1 MRSVMKKA
9 IDNCKRISDKKEVA
23 KVWVRS
29 FGSNNILLYTQ
40 RDERG
45 VKYFHQIKTI
55 RPLEMDISFLASPYE
70 LEEIL
75 KGKSKEKVWDLHLN
89 NESSYVTDE
98 TNLKIN
104 IGLFTGKFP
113 IEKLPYQ
120 PLNDSEMFRE
130 LLGEVIKASS
140 KEVTAVEFGGYEIS
154 LKAPVYLKRFN
165 LVEDIPKFIF
175 PIDYINQLA
184 RNIICPKSAKNKLA
198 HYFKGNEL
206 FLRVESENVKK
217 PEESFKQLFVLTQ
230 KESFSPKVKA
240 LEEEIIDSFRIK
252 AEELW
257 EYLDRYPAVVSDVYL
272 YDENGS
278 LIISPYDQTD
288 EQIEDTE
295 GVEMHPTYKMS
306 YDGEVKRTKV
316 DRKGLLSLVSGY
328 AGYQDVSIVKYNDG
342 DEDCF
347 AFRIYDKYLY
357 SLVMTKKEPNY
368 MEIQKELDKHLE
380 YEKSLTFL
388 NE

>member
-9 IDNCKRISDKKEVA
+9 VANCKRISDKKEVG

-45 VKYFHQIKTI
+45 IKYFHHIKTN

-75 KGKSKEKVWDLHLN
+75 KGRDKEKVWQLSPT
-89 NESSYVTDE
+89 NESPYVTDE
-98 TNLKIN
+98 TNKKIP
-104 IGLFTGKFP
+104 IELFTGKFP
-113 IEKLPYQ
+113 IEKIPYQ
-120 PLNDSEMFRE
+120 EMNDSEMFRE

-154 LKAPVYLKRFN
+154 LKAPIYLKRFN
-165 LVEDIPKFIF
+165 LDEDIPKFIF
-175 PIDYINQLA
+175 PIDYINQLT
-184 RNIICPKSAKNKLA
+184 RNIVYPKSAKNTLS

-206 FLRVESENVKK
+206 YIRVESENVKK

-230 KESFSPKVKA
+230 KESFSPKVKQ
-240 LEEEIIDSFRIK
+240 LEEEIVDSFRIK
-252 AEELW
+252 AEEIW
-257 EYLDRYPAVVSDVYL
+257 EYLDRYPAEVVDVYL
-272 YDENGS
+272 FDKNGK
-278 LIISPYDQTD
+278 LVISPYDKTD
-288 EQIEDTE
+288 IQDEETE
-295 GVEMHPTYKMS
+295 THPIYQVS

-328 AGYQDVSIVKYNDG
+328 AGYQDIDIVKYADG
-342 DEDCF
+342 NEESF

-368 MEIQKELDKHLE
+368 MEVQKELDKHLE
-380 YEKSLTFL
+380 YERTLTFL

>member
-9 IDNCKRISDKKEVA
+9 IENCKRISDKKEVA

-45 VKYFHQIKTI
+45 IKYFHHIKTI

-70 LEEIL
+70 LETIL

-98 TNLKIN
+98 TNLEIN
-104 IGLFTGKFP
+104 IELFTGKFP

-130 LLGEVIKASS
+130 LLDEVIKASS

-184 RNIICPKSAKNKLA
+184 RNIICPKSTKNKLA

-206 FLRVESENVKK
+206 YLRVESENVKK

-230 KESFSPKVKA
+230 KESFSPKVRA
-240 LEEEIIDSFRIK
+240 LEEEIIDSFRIR

-272 YDENGS
+272 YDEDGS

-288 EQIEDTE
+288 EQIEHIED
-295 GVEMHPTYKMS
+295 VEMHPTYKMS
-306 YDGEVKRTKV
+306 YDGELKRTKV